1 MSRDAHR
8 SPGPNRRAGE
18 LPPGV
23 AQCERLGARLSR
35 ASESER
41 DLAWHVMAY
50 HVGDF
55 SALVS
60 ARLSAASRTGP
71 AAG

>member
-1 MSRDAHR
+1 
-8 SPGPNRRAGE
+8 
-18 LPPGV
+18 V

-35 ASESER
+35 ASDSER
-41 DLAWHVMAY
+41 DLAWHVMAN
-50 HVGDF
+50 HVGDL

-60 ARLSAASRTGP
+60 ARLSAASHAGP